1 MQYAPGND
9 VRAEGLRSSQR
20 WPAGVTDPQRLDTLD
35 GYRILDTVP
44 EQGFDDVVRLATRL
58 CAAPVALVSLV
69 AADRQWFKARI
80 GFPLCE
86 TDLNRSVCAHAL
98 AEPDLLVIP
107 DLAADPRTAGNPL
120 VTDDPRI
127 RFYAGAPL
135 RTPEGQVLG
144 SLCVIDTVPRPDGL
158 SPDQA
163 EDLRTLANQVMALLT
178 MRRAV
183 TARDQAMD
191 EQRAKLRQALRLDVV
206 AQASVALATARDPAA
221 VLEPI
226 LAAGAESV
234 GFEQCFIYELT
245 PDGEHLQLVRSV
257 GVDDAIKALLDL
269 SHIDGPLCGIV
280 VQLRRPLILRDVLS
294 STDPR
299 YALARRTG
307 INGFAGYPIMSRGE
321 LVGVISFA
329 TRAPGFDAEALSFFA
344 TLAALVSGVRERL
357 DGEEAVRE
365 SDTRSRL
372 AQEAGRVGTFEVDIA
387 SGLAKVS
394 PELCR
399 IYGLPVARMYAASKF
414 TALVVPEDRGVPS
427 SERTRQDGTAATDV
441 HYRIRRANDGAV
453 RWVERNAKFVHH
465 PDGTPARM
473 FGTVQDITDQQT
485 LLEDLARTE
494 EQLRLAAEATRLGI
508 FDFNPLTGELR
519 WDARV
524 RELFGVA
531 LDAPVTY
538 DTFLQGVH
546 PEDRAAADAAV
557 QGALDP
563 AGPGVFETEYRVR
576 PANGGP
582 GLWLAARG
590 QAVVRDGQTMRFVGA
605 VRDITARRQAEDAL
619 RTTEERY
626 RLAARATNDAV
637 WDWDLVAN
645 TVLWNEALTE
655 AHGHAPAD
663 VEPTGEWWLDHI
675 HPEDRERV
683 SGSIHAVIDGIG
695 STWTDRYRFRRGD
708 GGYAEIVDRGFV
720 IREGGKAVRMI
731 GAMLDVTEQTGGQR
745 RQAALVTLA
754 DRLREAGTSAEVVG
768 IAAEILGTTLDASRA
783 GYSRIDSKAD
793 LFAVERDW
801 TAPDVASIAAR
812 HKLSAFHATVGQ
824 LRDGQALATS
834 DVATAD
840 WLNGDAEGY
849 RAIGTRAQIKAPLFE
864 HGELV
869 GLLYVH
875 QCEPRDWTG
884 AEVAF
889 CQAVADRTYAALAK
903 LEAEAEQRVLNEELS
918 HRLKNTFAMVLSI
931 AAQSLRGVEDRA
943 SVQAFEQRIHA
954 LSSAHDV
961 LLRQN
966 RMGAPI
972 GEVVRSVMASA
983 GQGDRVAAAGPYVAF
998 GPRASLSLS
1007 LLLHELATNA
1017 AKYGALSVPEGRI
1030 AVEWRLEGAPGEEDL
1045 VLDWTEVGGP
1055 PATAPSGRG
1064 RKGFGSRL
1072 IQMGLTGTGGV
1083 ELRYEAKGFS
1093 VTMRAPLA
1101 RLRHS

>member
-9 VRAEGLRSSQR
+9 ARTEGTQISRSGPPDVADPLRLYALQSY
-20 WPAGVTDPQRLDTLD
+20 GVLDTL
-35 GYRILDTVP
+35 P

-58 CAAPVALVSLV
+58 CAAPIALVSLV
-69 AADRQWFKARI
+69 AADRQWFKAHV
-80 GFPLCE
+80 GFPTGE
-86 TDLNRSVCAHAL
+86 TDLDRSVCAHAL

-107 DLAADPRTAGNPL
+107 DLAADPRTAANPL
-120 VTDDPRI
+120 VINDPRI

-144 SLCVIDTVPRPDGL
+144 SLCVIDTVTRPGGL
-158 SPDQA
+158 TA
-163 EDLRTLANQVMALLT
+163 EQSDDLRALAKQVMTLLAL
-178 MRRAV
+178 RRQVAD
-183 TARDQAMD
+183 RDQVMD
-191 EQRAKLRQALRLDVV
+191 AQRAKLRQAMRLDVL
-206 AQASVALATARDPAA
+206 AQSSVALATALDPVA

-226 LAAGAESV
+226 LAADAESV
-234 GFEQCFIYELT
+234 GFEQCFIYEIT
-245 PDGEHLQLVRSV
+245 PNGDHLQLVRSA
-257 GVDDAIKALLDL
+257 GVDDAIKPLLDC
-269 SHIDGPLCGIV
+269 SHIDRLLCGIV

-294 STDPR
+294 STEPR
-299 YALARRTG
+299 YVLAQQTG
-307 INGFAGYPIMSRGE
+307 INGFAGYPITSRGE

-329 TRAPGFDAEALSFFA
+329 TRASGFNAEALSFFA

-357 DGEEAVRE
+357 DGEAAVRE

-372 AQEAGRVGTFEVDIA
+372 AQEAGHVGTFEIDVA
-387 SGLAKVS
+387 SSLAKVS

-399 IYGLPVARMYAASKF
+399 IFGLPVARMYAAEKF
-414 TALVVPEDRGVPS
+414 TALVLPEDRGLTS
-427 SERTRQDGTAATDV
+427 TEHTREAGTATPDV
-441 HYRIRRANDGAV
+441 HYRIRRANDGAI

-465 PDGTPARM
+465 ADGTSARM

-485 LLEDLARTE
+485 LLEDLTRTE
-494 EQLRLAAEATRLGI
+494 GQLRLAAEATRLGI
-508 FDFNPLTGELR
+508 FDFDPLTGALR
-519 WDARV
+519 WDARM
-524 RELFGVA
+524 RELFGVGPN
-531 LDAPVTY
+531 APVTY

-546 PEDRAAADAAV
+546 PEDRAATDAAM

-563 AGPGVFETEYRVR
+563 TGSGMFETEYRVR

-590 QAVVRDGQTMRFVGA
+590 RAIVQEGRTVRFVGA
-605 VRDITARRQAEDAL
+605 VRDVTTRRQAENAL
-619 RTTEERY
+619 RKTEERY
-626 RLAARATNDAV
+626 RLAVRATNDAV
-637 WDWDLVAN
+637 WDWDLLAN

-655 AHGHAPAD
+655 AHGHVLAD
-663 VEPTGEWWLDHI
+663 VEPTGQWWLDHI

-683 SGSIHAVIDGIG
+683 SHSIHSVING
-695 STWTDRYRFRRGD
+695 SGRTWTDRYRFRRAD

-731 GAMLDVTEQTGGQR
+731 GAMLDVTEQIGGQR

-754 DRLREAGTSAEVVG
+754 DQLREAGSSAEIVE
-768 IAAEILGTTLDASRA
+768 IAAKTLGTTLGASRA
-783 GYSRIDSKAD
+783 GYSRIDVKSN

-801 TAPDVASIAAR
+801 TAHGVASIAGR
-812 HKLSAFHATVGQ
+812 HKLSAFHTTVGQ

-834 DVATAD
+834 DVAAAD
-840 WLNGDAEGY
+840 WVNGDAEGY
-849 RAIGTRAQIKAPLFE
+849 RAIGTRAQIKAPLFD

-869 GLLYVH
+869 GLLYLH

-884 AEVAF
+884 VEVAF

-931 AAQSLRGVEDRA
+931 AAQSLRGVENRA
-943 SVQAFEQRIHA
+943 PVQAFEQRIHA

-972 GEVVRSVMASA
+972 GEVVRSVLANA
-983 GQGDRVAAAGPYVAF
+983 GQGDRIATAGPYVSF

-1030 AVEWRLEGAPGEEDL
+1030 AMEWRLEGATGEEDL
-1045 VLDWTEVGGP
+1045 VLDWTESGGP

-1064 RKGFGSRL
+1064 RRGFGSRL

-1083 ELRYEAKGFS
+1083 DLHYEATGFS
-1093 VTMRAPLA
+1093 ATMRAPLA